1 MNTKLPH
8 KILLITII
16 LSIPLIIYLSPL
28 IKKGI
33 NLPSYYNQLFE
44 KALITKVIE
53 EEITNDDVIKGIK
66 NGRQVLEVKV
76 LTGKYKNNIY
86 KTINIIDQ
94 SHNVLGKEGLKIIVG
109 IRETNEGAKIWVYNY
124 VREYYLYF
132 LALIFALL
140 LITFGGRQGLNS
152 LVALIFT
159 ASVFIFIMVPLFF
172 KGYNPVILSIIAVSI
187 TSIISFLLIGGFE
200 KKILVAILGTI
211 SGILVAGII
220 SFTFSKLTHLSGIN
234 LEKGKELV
242 YVAMD
247 YNIQIKGLMFSSI
260 LIASMGAIMDVAMS
274 ISSSMYEI
282 YKIDSSIS
290 SNNLFNSGMN
300 IGKDIMGTMAN
311 TLILAFMGGSL
322 TIMLMMWGYNM
333 SYYQLIN
340 LPFVSVEIIQGLA
353 GSTGIVLTVPFTA
366 LMACL
371 IYKKAA

>member
-1 MNTKLPH
+1 MNTKLSH
-8 KILLITII
+8 KILLIITI

-33 NLPSYYNQLFE
+33 HLPNYYNQLFE
-44 KALITKVIE
+44 KALVTKVLE
-53 EEITNDDVIKGIK
+53 EEITDDEVIEGIK

-86 KTINIIDQ
+86 ETVNIIDQ
-94 SHNVLGKEGLKIIVG
+94 SHNVLGKVGLKIIVG
-109 IRETNEGAKIWVYNY
+109 IRETDEGAKVWVYNY

-132 LALIFALL
+132 LALLFAIL
-140 LITFGGRQGLNS
+140 LIKFGGNQGLNS

-159 ASVFIFIMVPLFF
+159 ATIFIFIMLPMFF
-172 KGYNPVILSIIAVSI
+172 LGHSLIILSIASVTI
-187 TSIISFLLIGGFE
+187 TSIVSFLLIGGFE
-200 KKILVAILGTI
+200 KKIFVAILGTI

-234 LEKGKELV
+234 LEKGKELA

-247 YNIQIKGLMFSSI
+247 FNIQIKGLMFSSI

-282 YKIDSSIS
+282 YKLDNNIS
-290 SNNLFNSGMN
+290 SNKLFNSGMN

-322 TIMLMMWGYNM
+322 TVMLMMWGYNM

-340 LPFVSVEIIQGLA
+340 LPFVSAEIIQGLA
-353 GSTGIVLTVPFTA
+353 GSTGIILTVPFTA
-366 LMACL
+366 LMACI
-371 IYKKAA
+371 IYKKVA